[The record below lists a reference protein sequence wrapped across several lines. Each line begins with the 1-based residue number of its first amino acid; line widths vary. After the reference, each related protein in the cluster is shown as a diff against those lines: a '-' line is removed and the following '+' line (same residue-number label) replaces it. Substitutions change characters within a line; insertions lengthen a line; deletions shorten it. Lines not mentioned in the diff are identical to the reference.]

1 MEPIRFMNQLG
12 QVIHVIEEVV
22 DDAIVHQ
29 GNVTTARRLQ
39 FESGEDISANEEHSS
54 PIPMINRE
62 GRVFYL
68 IR

>member
-1 MEPIRFMNQLG
+1 MRFMNQLG
-12 QVIHVIEEVV
+12 QVIHVIEDVV
-22 DDAIVHQ
+22 DDWIVQ
-29 GNVTTARRLQ
+29 ERNVTTSRRLQ
-39 FESGEDISANEEHSS
+39 FESGEDIYANEENSS